1 MPAALCDGLV
11 KGLFAAMQTSEGDAG
26 PLSLQRRERNIE
38 LLEVSLA
45 ERGDGRPL
53 GLCRQQLPGGWQVEE
68 SAEVFGQDAGRVV
81 DSDNQKLG

>member
-11 KGLFAAMQTSEGDAG
+11 EGLFAAMQAGEGDAG
-26 PLSLQRRERNIE
+26 PLSLQRGERYLE
-38 LLEVSLA
+38 LLKVSLA

-53 GLCRQQLPGGWQVEE
+53 GLRRQQLPGGWQIEE

-81 DSDNQKLG
+81 DSDNQKRG